1 MSPRTATTT
10 AAVHPLLADRWSPR
24 SFDAAHTLGDEELV
38 SLLEAARWAPSA
50 YNAQPWRLLV
60 GRRRTT
66 FLRSHALIPFNQA
79 WAHASSLLVAAVAQ
93 ENVEDGVPQPGPR
106 RTGLATAQ
114 LVLQAHA
121 MGLHAH
127 QMSGFDADALR
138 ASLGVPE
145 GFRPLSVVA
154 VVALRPWREPLP
166 PKLRERETA
175 VRERRPV
182 AGGRSSPTAGAP
194 RCPRTTDPSPRHQG
208 VHMTV

>member
-1 MSPRTATTT
+1 MSPHTATTA

-24 SFDAAHTLGDEELV
+24 SFDAGHTLGDEELV

-50 YNAQPWRLLV
+50 YNAQPWRFLV
-60 GRRRTT
+60 GRRGDTT
-66 FLRSHALIPFNQA
+66 YLRILDALIPFNQE
-79 WAHASSLLVAAVAQ
+79 WAQTGSLLVAVVAEERV
-93 ENVEDGVPQPGPR
+93 ENGVPQLLPAYD
-106 RTGLATAQ
+106 TGLSVAQ

-121 MGLHAH
+121 LGLHAH

-154 VVALRPWREPLP
+154 VGALAPADLLP

-175 VRERRPV
+175 VRERRPG
-182 AGGRSSPTAGAP
+182 AETFFARTWGAP
-194 RCPRTTDPSPRHQG
+194 LPVRP
-208 VHMTV
+208 

>member
-1 MSPRTATTT
+1 MPPHTATTT

-24 SFDAAHTLGDEELV
+24 SFDAAHTLGDGELV

-50 YNAQPWRLLV
+50 YNAQPWRFLV
-60 GRRRTT
+60 GRRGDTT
-66 FLRSHALIPFNQA
+66 YVRILDALVPFNQE

-93 ENVEDGVPQPGPR
+93 ERVEDGVPQPGPAYD
-106 RTGLATAQ
+106 TGLATAQ

-121 MGLHAH
+121 LGLHAH

-154 VVALRPWREPLP
+154 VGALAPAELP

-175 VRERRPV
+175 VRKRRP
-182 AGGRSSPTAGAP
+182 GAETFFTHTWGTP
-194 RCPRTTDPSPRHQG
+194 LPVPPLTTRRHYQEC
-208 VHMTV
+208 T